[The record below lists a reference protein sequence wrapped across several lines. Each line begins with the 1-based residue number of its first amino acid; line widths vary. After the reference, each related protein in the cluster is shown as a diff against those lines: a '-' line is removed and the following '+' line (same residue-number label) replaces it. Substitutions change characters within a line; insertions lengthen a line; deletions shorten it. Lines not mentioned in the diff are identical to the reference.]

1 MNHLDRNQ
9 ILGILFGISA
19 TVIWA
24 GWPVL
29 SKIATNNHLQPY
41 DITMLRF
48 SISGLVLFP
57 LFIMRFAK
65 LKAIAAKG
73 VVLAFGA
80 GAPYV
85 LVGTSGMAYAP
96 TSHFSIIMPTSML
109 LFTTLGSVLWLG
121 DKLTLARILGISFI
135 IAGVVFVG
143 GNSLG
148 GLALKDTFKGDFMFL
163 MCGFLWSIY
172 TVLARYW
179 KINPWDATVLVSM
192 VSIVLY
198 VPFYLYQF
206 GDQILAVE
214 TETLLVQGL
223 YQGVFASIGALYLYS
238 KAISLLGASKGAI
251 FSVLLPPLS
260 LLLGSFLLE
269 EVLTWVEVGGLIL
282 VCLGMLFAFEIFR
295 LPTHLLAANK
305 VIPQQDRESDV

>member
-1 MNHLDRNQ
+1 MGQLDRNQ
-9 ILGILFGISA
+9 ILGIVLGISA

-29 SKIATNNHLQPY
+29 SKIATNSQLAPY

-48 SISGLVLFP
+48 SISGLVLLP
-57 LFIMRFAK
+57 LFIVRFAK
-65 LKAIAAKG
+65 LKAIAGKG
-73 VVLAFGA
+73 VILAFGA

-109 LFTTLGSVLWLG
+109 LFTTIASVLWLG
-121 DKLTLARILGISFI
+121 EKLTLARILGISFI

-148 GLALKDTFKGDFMFL
+148 SLALEDTLIGDFMFL

-198 VPFYLYQF
+198 MPFYLYQF
-206 GDQILAVE
+206 GGQILAVD
-214 TETLLVQGL
+214 TDTLIVQGL

-282 VCLGMLFAFEIFR
+282 VCLGMLFAFEVFR
-295 LPTHLLAANK
+295 MPKRLIKASSFSSK
-305 VIPQQDRESDV
+305 QDS

>member
-1 MNHLDRNQ
+1 MMQLDRNQ
-9 ILGILFGISA
+9 ILGVILGISA

-29 SKIATNNHLQPY
+29 SKIATNNQLAPY

-48 SISGLVLFP
+48 SISGLILLP
-57 LFIMRFAK
+57 LFIMRFAR

-85 LVGTSGMAYAP
+85 LFGTSGMAYAP

-121 DKLTLARILGISFI
+121 EKLTLTRILGISFI

-143 GNSLG
+143 ANSLG
-148 GLALKDTFKGDFMFL
+148 GLAIGDTLIGDFMYL
-163 MCGFLWSIY
+163 MCGLLWSIY
-172 TVLARYW
+172 TLLARYW

-198 VPFYLYQF
+198 MPFYLYQF
-206 GDQILAVE
+206 GGQILAVE
-214 TETLLVQGL
+214 TDTLIIQGL

-238 KAISLLGASKGAI
+238 KSVTLLGATKGAI

-269 EVLTWVEVGGLIL
+269 EVLTWVEIGGLIL
-282 VCLGMLFAFEIFR
+282 VCLGMLFAFEVFCVPKRFIKGTSF
-295 LPTHLLAANK
+295 TTK
-305 VIPQQDRESDV
+305 QDG